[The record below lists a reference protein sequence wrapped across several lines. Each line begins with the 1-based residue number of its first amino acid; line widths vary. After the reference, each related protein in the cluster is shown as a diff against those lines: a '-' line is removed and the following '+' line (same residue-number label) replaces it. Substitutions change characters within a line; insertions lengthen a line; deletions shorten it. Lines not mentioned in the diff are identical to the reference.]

1 MTVNLPSDN
10 ELDAELETRSAR
22 ELSAEQM
29 LRDSTW
35 SFKFSQPVEV
45 DPADVHGAGRTE
57 TEQRSTPMGFVL
69 PNDDE
74 LDAEFDQR
82 PARELSPEQMLK
94 DTVWDF
100 KFTQTLDVDP
110 ADVHCS

>member
-10 ELDAELETRSAR
+10 ELDAELETRSTR
-22 ELSAEQM
+22 ELSA
-29 LRDSTW
+29 
-35 SFKFSQPVEV
+35 
-45 DPADVHGAGRTE
+45 
-57 TEQRSTPMGFVL
+57 
-69 PNDDE
+69 
-74 LDAEFDQR
+74 
-82 PARELSPEQMLK
+82 EQMLK

>member
-45 DPADVHGAGRTE
+45 DPADVHGA
-57 TEQRSTPMGFVL
+57 
-69 PNDDE
+69 
-74 LDAEFDQR
+74 
-82 PARELSPEQMLK
+82 
-94 DTVWDF
+94 
-100 KFTQTLDVDP
+100 
-110 ADVHCS
+110 

>member
-35 SFKFSQPVEV
+35 SFKFAQTVEV
-45 DPADVHGAGRTE
+45 DPADVHGA
-57 TEQRSTPMGFVL
+57 
-69 PNDDE
+69 
-74 LDAEFDQR
+74 
-82 PARELSPEQMLK
+82 
-94 DTVWDF
+94 
-100 KFTQTLDVDP
+100 
-110 ADVHCS
+110 